1 METAIQILTFGISF
15 GTVLFLASFAF
26 SVSLGLMGVINAA
39 HGAIF
44 MISGFTG
51 ITVAVQTDSWLL
63 GVLAGGVAASLVALV
78 IYLGFLQL
86 LYKQALPQILVT
98 FGWAFALSNISL
110 WIWGGMTRIVP
121 EPSFLTAS
129 VNFAGFPIPSYRLA
143 MTGIGI
149 AAFFLIWWMQEKTK
163 IGAIIR
169 AGMDDAET
177 LSALGINLKPVII
190 GTFCLTSGLSGMAAV
205 AASPVI
211 GGISFGTWTYV
222 FFMAIAITII
232 GGLGSVQGA
241 FAGAII
247 VGVLWVG
254 LATFFPALPT
264 IGMYVGMV
272 IILLFRPWGLLG
284 RKP

>member
-1 METAIQILTFGISF
+1 MDTVIQILIFGISF
-15 GTVLFLASFAF
+15 GVVLFLASFAF
-26 SVSLGLMGVINAA
+26 SVSLGLMGVINAS

-51 ITVAVQTDSWLL
+51 ITVAWQTGNWLL
-63 GVLAGGVAASLVALV
+63 GVLTGGVTASVVALV
-78 IYLGFLQL
+78 INLGFLQH

-98 FGWAFALSNISL
+98 FGWAFALANISL

-121 EPSFLTAS
+121 EPEFLTAI

-143 MTGIGI
+143 LTGVGTGV
-149 AAFFLIWWMQEKTK
+149 FFLIWWMQEKTR

-169 AGMDDAET
+169 AGMDDAEM
-177 LSALGINLKPVII
+177 LSALGVNLKPVAI
-190 GTFCLTSGLSGMAAV
+190 GAFCLTLGLAGMAAV

-211 GGISFGTWTYV
+211 GGISFTTWTYV
-222 FFMAIAITII
+222 FFMAITITII

-247 VGVLWVG
+247 VGVLWVW

-264 IGMYVGMV
+264 IGMYAGLV
-272 IILLFRPWGLLG
+272 IILLFRPRGLLG